1 MIAHATAPV
10 NPFLLRFY
18 PYAEGVCSH
27 LTRNY
32 MVMPFT
38 RITSRHATRL
48 AFFIA
53 GVVTAAWAVIVPYAR
68 ANTGVDEATLG
79 TLLLCLGVGALIA
92 MPVTGSLTSRFGCR
106 RVIMVSIAVIIVSA
120 PPLAF
125 IADPLLLGLVLLLFG
140 VGMGVTDCAMNIQAI
155 LVEKQSSVPLMSGFH
170 GMYSFGGIAGAGV
183 MTLLLAMGTEIA
195 VATLLVSFMVLALAI
210 LSYPG
215 LLTYAN
221 PKEGPAFARPR
232 GIVLLLGIVC
242 FSVFLTEGTVLD
254 WSALYLTQVKGMPD
268 TLGGLGYTCFAV
280 AMTAARLTGD
290 RIVRHLGRLTVVVG
304 GSVMM
309 IAGLAL
315 VIYVPSWHLSLPGY
329 ALVGAGC
336 ANIVPVMFSAV
347 GQQSVMPQSVAV
359 PAMTTLGYLGVLSG
373 PALIGYVAHFTS
385 LAVAFSLI
393 MGLMLFVG
401 ALAFSLNLGRARS
414 VRENA

>member
-1 MIAHATAPV
+1 MGKPI
-10 NPFLLRFY
+10 
-18 PYAEGVCSH
+18 
-27 LTRNY
+27 
-32 MVMPFT
+32 T

-79 TLLLCLGVGALIA
+79 TLLLCLGGGALIA
-92 MPVTGSLTSRFGCR
+92 MPVTGALTSRFGCR
-106 RVIMVSIAVIIVSA
+106 SVIMVAIVLIIASA
-120 PPLAF
+120 PLLA
-125 IADPLLLGLVLLLFG
+125 IITNPLLLGLALLVFGTG
-140 VGMGVTDCAMNIQAI
+140 VGITDCAMNIQAI
-155 LVEKQSSVPLMSGFH
+155 LVEKASSVPLMSGFH

-183 MTLLLAMGTEIA
+183 MTLLLTAGITIA
-195 VATLLVSFMVLALAI
+195 AATLLMIVSMLILAI

-221 PKEGPAFARPR
+221 PKEGPAFAMPR
-232 GIVLLLGIVC
+232 GIVLLLGMVC

-254 WSALYLTQVKGMPD
+254 WSALYLTQVKSMPE
-268 TLGGLGYTCFAV
+268 TLGGLGYTCFAL

-290 RIVRHLGRLTVVVG
+290 RVIEHLGRLTVVVG
-304 GSVMM
+304 GSIMTVV
-309 IAGLAL
+309 GLAL
-315 VIYVPSWHLSLPGY
+315 VILIPSWHLSLPGY

-347 GQQSVMPQSVAV
+347 GQQRVMPQAVAV

-373 PALIGYVAHFTS
+373 PAIIGYVAHFTS
-385 LAVAFSLI
+385 LALAFSLI
-393 MGLMLFVG
+393 MALMLFVG
-401 ALAFSLNLGRARS
+401 ALAFSLNLSRAPS
-414 VRENA
+414 ARENA